1 MARVKITEKQTT
13 NVLEDDACF
22 VVTQT
27 PSGEEEADIR
37 RLPLAALPKQ
47 LPAVSASDNGKLVGV
62 VNGAYGLINAVNVA
76 EVAR

>member
-13 NVLEDDACF
+13 NVLENDACF

-37 RLPLAALPKQ
+37 RLPLAALQALFPRSWSGSQ
-47 LPAVSASDNGKLVGV
+47 AEYDALSSYDSSTTYYIVEASS
-62 VNGAYGLINAVNVA
+62 
-76 EVAR
+76 